1 MTEYTHGGDGQDQDQ
16 VGVAEKI
23 HRNAAEHGA
32 DLNNPAALAGFLGS
46 AAAVLAHA
54 NTQLSEPDRFTH
66 AQAMLEL
73 IDAVTVATP
82 EFIGG
87 WDALLAVHSS
97 LINNAVRAGTLSAR
111 SEAVLFDSSARLL
124 RKN

>member
-1 MTEYTHGGDGQDQDQ
+1 MTEHTPGGDRQDQDQ

-32 DLNNPAALAGFLGS
+32 DLNNPVALAGFLGS

-54 NTQLSEPDRFTH
+54 NTRLSEPDRFTH

-73 IDAVTVATP
+73 IDAVTVLTP
-82 EFIGG
+82 EFSGG
-87 WDALLAVHSS
+87 WDAFLAVHSS
-97 LINNAVRAGTLSAR
+97 VINNAVKAGTMTEQAQ
-111 SEAVLFDSSARLL
+111 AVLFDSSARLL